1 MGAGLNSDRAAL
13 GGAAFPY
20 YIVTGARGDISS
32 LYGLQPP
39 GPEYCLIDHK
49 MEVTSKTVVSD
60 ASKSLSFPLKTSLAD
75 GTSLLIRPLQPGD
88 RKDLLEGF
96 QKLSMGSRRFRFLTP
111 IRKLSE
117 YQLKSLIEV
126 DQLNHVAIGVKDIG
140 RPGKPGVAIARFVRL
155 EEEPRVAE
163 FAITVIDEYQN
174 RGLGTLLTRIL
185 MEAAAERGIDV
196 LRGFLLDD
204 NLAMIR
210 LLHRFGARMKRDSGN
225 VLQADLAVEATS
237 TSGKPT

>member
-1 MGAGLNSDRAAL
+1 MTKSAVSGAN
-13 GGAAFPY
+13 
-20 YIVTGARGDISS
+20 
-32 LYGLQPP
+32 
-39 GPEYCLIDHK
+39 
-49 MEVTSKTVVSD
+49 
-60 ASKSLSFPLKTSLAD
+60 KSISFPLRAALAD
-75 GTSLLIRPLQPGD
+75 GTRLMIRPLRPAD

-140 RPGKPGVAIARFVRL
+140 HPAKPGIAIARFVRL
-155 EEEPRVAE
+155 EEESRTAE

-174 RGLGTLLTRIL
+174 RGLGTLLIHIMRS
-185 MEAAAERGIDV
+185 AAAERGIDV

-204 NLAMIR
+204 NLAMLR
-210 LLHRFGARMKRDSGN
+210 LLHRFGATMKRDTGN
-225 VLQADLAVEATS
+225 VLQADLPVAATS
-237 TSGKPT
+237 DLPRVETPHRPA